1 MAGGGSGPLRPG
13 QGSLVWGAPAP
24 PEEEGPP
31 QPPGLTPA
39 PQKAAPTAALGR
51 HRTAVRAQRQR
62 AGRPTS
68 TSRPAACWQNKH
80 QLKQRR
86 KCLCVVD
93 KAVGVAVPTHAAFS
107 LLWSW
112 GWVQKCNFS
121 SMTINQH
128 SCYH

>member
-1 MAGGGSGPLRPG
+1 MAGGGSGPLHPG

-24 PEEEGPP
+24 PKEEGPQ
-31 QPPGLTPA
+31 QPPGLA
-39 PQKAAPTAALGR
+39 PTSQKAAPASALGR

-86 KCLCVVD
+86 KCLCVID

-107 LLWSW
+107 LFWSW
-112 GWVQKCNFS
+112 RWAQKRS
-121 SMTINQH
+121 SIYMTINRH
-128 SCYH
+128 S